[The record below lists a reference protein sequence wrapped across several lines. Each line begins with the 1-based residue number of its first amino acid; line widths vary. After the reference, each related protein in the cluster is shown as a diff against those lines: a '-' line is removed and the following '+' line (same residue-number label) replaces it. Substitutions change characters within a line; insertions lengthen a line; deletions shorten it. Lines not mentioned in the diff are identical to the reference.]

1 MIKLTPYSLIHRGR
15 YQRLYLLPELKRLQ
29 PLDLSVNKAAKEFLR
44 KQFNGWYSDKIY
56 YQLRNGVKPMQ
67 SIDLRLSVV
76 KPLGARWMISLYDYF
91 KAKPEIIKNGFK
103 EAGITFTA

>member
-1 MIKLTPYSLIHRGR
+1 MPANCTDC
-15 YQRLYLLPELKRLQ
+15 LQ

-44 KQFNGWYSDKIY
+44 KQFN
-56 YQLRNGVKPMQ
+56 VKPMQ